1 MPRKKKIKEQE
12 EIVNIDDD
20 KENFNDEH
28 DNNTDLDGVR
38 QDDEYDGN
46 KLLFWIICHV
56 YIITFEFN
64 HFENVYY
71 KHMLI

>member
-1 MPRKKKIKEQE
+1 MMNMTITLIQTE
-12 EIVNIDDD
+12 
-20 KENFNDEH
+20 
-28 DNNTDLDGVR
+28 LVR
-38 QDDEYDGN
+38 QDDEYDGK